1 MPLDIVR
8 IPCLSDNYVWL
19 LRETDSGAVAV
30 VDPADPRPVRA
41 ELSARGWRLTHVL
54 NTHHHADHVGGNLDL
69 KAAYGCAIVGPRADR
84 ARIPGI
90 DVALGDG
97 DVLEFGTERADV
109 FDVPGHTRGH
119 IAFWFAAARALFC
132 GDTLFA
138 LGCGRM
144 FEGTAPQMWAS
155 LARLRAL
162 PDETM
167 AYCAHEYTQSNARF
181 ALHVDPGNAELV
193 ARSAAIDAMR
203 ARGEA
208 TVPSPLGLEKRTNP
222 FLRAD
227 DPALAAAHGLDARDP
242 AAVFGH
248 LRRAKDQFR

>member
-1 MPLDIVR
+1 MPLEIVR
-8 IPCLSDNYVWL
+8 IPCLADNYVWL
-19 LRETDSGAVAV
+19 LRETAQGAVAV
-30 VDPADPRPVRA
+30 VDPADPRPVHA
-41 ELSARGWRLTHVL
+41 ALAARGWRLTHVL

-69 KAAYGCAIVGPRADR
+69 KAAYGCRIVGPRADQ

-97 DVLEFGTERADV
+97 DHVELGGERAEV
-109 FDVPGHTRGH
+109 LDVPGHTRGH
-119 IAFWFAAARALFC
+119 VAFWFAAARALFC

-162 PDETM
+162 PDDTDV
-167 AYCAHEYTQSNARF
+167 YCAHEYTQSNARF
-181 ALHVDPGNAELV
+181 ARHVDPHNAALA
-193 ARSAAIDAMR
+193 ARSAAIDALR

-208 TVPSPLGLEKRTNP
+208 TVPAPLGLEKRTNP

-227 DPALAAAHGLDARDP
+227 DPVLAAAHGLDARDP
-242 AAVFGH
+242 AAVFAH

>member
-1 MPLDIVR
+1 MALEIFRLPALA
-8 IPCLSDNYVWL
+8 DNYVWL
-19 LRETDSGAVAV
+19 LREPRSGMVGV
-30 VDPADPRPVRA
+30 VDPADPAPVRA
-41 ELSARGWRLTHVL
+41 ALAARGWRLSRIL
-54 NTHHHADHVGGNLDL
+54 NTHHHADHVGGNRAL
-69 KAAYGCAIVGPRADR
+69 KDEFGCEVVGPRADS

-90 DVALGDG
+90 DRALGDG
-97 DVLEFGTERADV
+97 DRLAFGEEEAVVL
-109 FDVPGHTRGH
+109 DVPGHTRGH
-119 IAFWFAAARALFC
+119 VAFHFPSARALFC

-167 AYCAHEYTQSNARF
+167 VHCAHEYTQSNARF
-181 ALHVDPGNAELV
+181 ALHVDGANAELA
-193 ARSAAIDAMR
+193 ARAAFVDAQR

-227 DPALAAAHGLDARDP
+227 DPALARAHGLDPADP
-242 AAVFGH
+242 AAVFGF
-248 LRRAKDQFR
+248 LRASKDKFR

>member
-1 MPLDIVR
+1 MTLEIVR
-8 IPCLSDNYVWL
+8 VACLADNYVWL
-19 LRETDSGAVAV
+19 LLEPGQGAVAV

-41 ELSARGWRLTHVL
+41 ALDARGWRPTHVL

-69 KAAYGCAIVGPRADR
+69 KAAYGCTIVGPRADR

-97 DVLEFGTERADV
+97 DVLEFGDAHAAV
-109 FDVPGHTRGH
+109 LDVPGHTRGH
-119 IAFWFAAARALFC
+119 VAFWFAQDRALFC

-155 LARLRAL
+155 LAKLRAL
-162 PDETM
+162 PDDTLVH
-167 AYCAHEYTQSNARF
+167 CAHEYTQSNARF
-181 ALHVDPGNAELV
+181 ARHVDPANPELA
-193 ARSAAIDAMR
+193 ARSAAVDAAR

-208 TVPSPLGLEKRTNP
+208 TVPSLLGVEKRTNP

-227 DPALAAAHGLDARDP
+227 DPGLANAHGLDAGDP
-242 AAVFGH
+242 AAVFGF
-248 LRRAKDQFR
+248 LRRSKDLFR

>member
-1 MPLDIVR
+1 MPLEIIR
-8 IPCLSDNYVWL
+8 IPCPADNYVWL
-19 LRETDSGAVAV
+19 LRETATGAVAV

-41 ELSARGWRLTHVL
+41 ALEARGWRLDHVL

-69 KAAYGCAIVGPRADR
+69 KSAYGCKIVGPAADR

-90 DVALGDG
+90 DLALGDG
-97 DVLEFGTERADV
+97 DGFDLGAARAVVL
-109 FDVPGHTRGH
+109 DVPGHTRGH
-119 IAFWFAAARALFC
+119 IAFWFAADRALFC

-155 LARLRAL
+155 LAKLRAL
-162 PDETM
+162 PDDAM
-167 AYCAHEYTQSNARF
+167 VHCAHEYTQSNARF
-181 ALHVDPGNAELV
+181 ARHVDPGNAALA
-193 ARSAAIDAMR
+193 ARSAAVDAAR

-227 DPALAAAHGLDARDP
+227 NPELARAHGLDAGDP
-242 AAVFGH
+242 AAVFGF